1 MNRHFERKEFFSV
14 ASCKVLCKFLME
26 VKAWFSLS
34 DIYRIITSMPTFA
47 TYRAK
52 VEAIISKVL
61 TAVLWESRAWKLCT
75 FQVRERFPNSL
86 LVIEICLVI
95 PVQTLCHKKGN
106 LWLPVNTW
114 CLYCGSTHAPF
125 LLMVLFL
132 RSIITDWQDENKIT
146 KKLGSQLWEKLLLT
160 LQ

>member
-61 TAVLWESRAWKLCT
+61 TAVL
-75 FQVRERFPNSL
+75 
-86 LVIEICLVI
+86 
-95 PVQTLCHKKGN
+95 
-106 LWLPVNTW
+106 
-114 CLYCGSTHAPF
+114 
-125 LLMVLFL
+125 
-132 RSIITDWQDENKIT
+132 
-146 KKLGSQLWEKLLLT
+146 
-160 LQ
+160 